1 MADPLAAL
9 PNWRCHKVVR
19 AARIAAMMP
28 HPTGMT
34 LTLEWDAADRLG
46 TYWYKHDVDQTWIDH
61 HKPLIGGYLV
71 VYADGYTSFSPAE
84 AFETG
89 YDRVE

>member
-1 MADPLAAL
+1 MADSLTTL
-9 PNWRCHKVVR
+9 PDWRCHKVVR
-19 AARIAAMMP
+19 AAHIATMAP

-34 LTLEWDAADRLG
+34 LTLEWDAADGYSTIRVQ
-46 TYWYKHDVDQTWIDH
+46 HSVDQTWVDH